1 MNLLR
6 DEYLRHFGKSL
17 DVALAEGMGPWDAKV
32 AEKMMSQDPNTR
44 TEGMI
49 EYLEN
54 NSQSWYG
61 TEDEEFIFSSLENL
75 SVEERT
81 RLVQD
86 PRFGAVLEGW
96 YDDLGTNEYALVEAL
111 TRLDPTTG
119 RAEANPAHVAAA
131 KIKIAMHGGTAW
143 KFWEGMGTD
152 ESTIESEL
160 SKLTPE
166 QVQEMEA
173 YYNQYLGRGS
183 TFQADV
189 TDEYNDGVMGKI
201 MKNVPLVGDAMALGV
216 AIGGVVAGVATII
229 GSGGA
234 GTIAGVALIAGSLA
248 AAKGIHDLTKTP
260 TGLKIVLAE
269 LNGDKAAAD
278 AHRIHQAN
286 QTDIGIGLGNP
297 DKDAIKEILQSYQNG
312 EGGRSIED
320 FDRFKTTFDAM
331 YQEEYKDSEN
341 PDKPALDVYLS
352 ENFSGME
359 RDYFSDLA
367 DNGQLD
373 DPATAL
379 IYSMAGWGTDE
390 TIARE
395 AMEAVH
401 GMSPEEREKFNRKF
415 GALASQMGYTETTLE
430 EWIDGDFGKD
440 EALDLKIQALGAP
453 LPLKTICALRAC
465 DMNMHYPKTAA
476 CLVVPCK
483 FLATTEAV
491 RNAPRKPS

>member
-1 MNLLR
+1 MVANLAVGFVGAELMDEVGDYAFMNQVRSLSAAEMKELNAQMTPPGLAEYFRSIFDGAELAEALGALDIAENGMKSSADVMADAKASVIEDRILSMKSDPEYAGYSESMLRQIALEQAHQSGTDFAQEANEKRAKIRSAANEIFKAVDSRWNCDEAVIYEQLASLSPNEMNLLR

-173 YYNQYLGRGS
+173 YYNQYLGR
-183 TFQADV
+183 
-189 TDEYNDGVMGKI
+189 M
-201 MKNVPLVGDAMALGV
+201 
-216 AIGGVVAGVATII
+216 
-229 GSGGA
+229 
-234 GTIAGVALIAGSLA
+234 
-248 AAKGIHDLTKTP
+248 
-260 TGLKIVLAE
+260 
-269 LNGDKAAAD
+269 
-278 AHRIHQAN
+278 
-286 QTDIGIGLGNP
+286 
-297 DKDAIKEILQSYQNG
+297 
-312 EGGRSIED
+312 
-320 FDRFKTTFDAM
+320 
-331 YQEEYKDSEN
+331 
-341 PDKPALDVYLS
+341 LDVP
-352 ENFSGME
+352 SGCH
-359 RDYFSDLA
+359 R
-367 DNGQLD
+367 
-373 DPATAL
+373 
-379 IYSMAGWGTDE
+379 
-390 TIARE
+390 
-395 AMEAVH
+395 
-401 GMSPEEREKFNRKF
+401 
-415 GALASQMGYTETTLE
+415 
-430 EWIDGDFGKD
+430 
-440 EALDLKIQALGAP
+440 
-453 LPLKTICALRAC
+453 
-465 DMNMHYPKTAA
+465 
-476 CLVVPCK
+476 
-483 FLATTEAV
+483 
-491 RNAPRKPS
+491 